1 MIILGHPEPPRASE
15 FLQPAP
21 ARRSAVPQWYHSL
34 REKAR
39 WHDENGRSPELC
51 EAPQAQPHEFL
62 SEGVVEAAANTQQ
75 LPNPAEALDFI
86 TDEEDV

>member
-1 MIILGHPEPPRASE
+1 MIIFNHSEPPRASE

-21 ARRSAVPQWYHSL
+21 TRRYAVPQWYHSL
-34 REKAR
+34 LERAR
-39 WHDENGRSPELC
+39 WHDDNGQYPELC

-62 SEGVVEAAANTQQ
+62 HEDLVTEAGQ
-75 LPNPAEALDFI
+75 LPNPAEELDFI